1 MKGKERKER
10 RTREQ
15 EREQEANERT
25 LTLFLFLS
33 SPSLRSF
40 SSQECSFPQESY
52 TSSSSPFLSLF
63 THFFHLA
70 IFSLSNLLSVRCT
83 LILFLCPTRSS
94 ISLPPPYIPYTRPS
108 PLYDPLPSSKAHSPP
123 FAFLL
128 SLLVEGRTKITN
140 PRGICRE
147 PRLDRG
153 VSLGRARTTRQPS
166 RFLPRCKC
174 LTLARRIIKEIMFEL
189 RIYIRNDSWNEMKGL
204 NSSCGAINH
213 RKEFM
218 ELV

>member
-1 MKGKERKER
+1 MKRKER
-10 RTREQ
+10 EQ
-15 EREQEANERT
+15 GANERT

-52 TSSSSPFLSLF
+52 TSSSSSLF

-70 IFSLSNLLSVRCT
+70 IFSLSLQPPLRSLYPESSPFVPLAPPSRSLLLV
-83 LILFLCPTRSS
+83 
-94 ISLPPPYIPYTRPS
+94 YTRPS

-123 FAFLL
+123 FAFFLL

-166 RFLPRCKC
+166 RFLPRWKC
-174 LTLARRIIKEIMFEL
+174 LTLPRRIIKEIIFEL
-189 RIYIRNDSWNEMKGL
+189 RVYIYSMVGMKRTVQL
-204 NSSCGAINH
+204 
-213 RKEFM
+213 FP
-218 ELV
+218 